1 MTTLARNQHHR
12 LATGRSR
19 LGAPRYAKSAKKP
32 LTVKW
37 LKDVHLGPCCMECAP
52 HVISADKLLYF
63 VRFL

>member
-1 MTTLARNQHHR
+1 VPPA
-12 LATGRSR
+12 AT
-19 LGAPRYAKSAKKP
+19 RYVVCEKP
-32 LTVKW
+32 LSK